1 MVKTKTNTSNKSNWL
16 FYAIIIVMVV
26 AALVVG
32 YSTLGGA
39 AGPNPDE
46 GVRVSRPYYRDGTGA
61 YTATYA
67 NPDVYVERWKYVV
80 REDPVC
86 NGSHFSDGGRNV
98 EGNIGSVVYGSDTF
112 TPTTEQLLDYDY
124 KFICFNALLGDGSW
138 AQGSRQIA
146 LEPADLLYG
155 VYTNVNAAR
164 AQLNDM
170 RFGIDKRLVCT
181 IMSDEGECFGGGS
194 ETHYDCTDGE
204 SKLAAWPAEL
214 LATNKHLY
222 WSEWRDA
229 AHQRQ
234 DHGRLNNHWSAVVDY
249 ISLAYPDVE
258 NHYSQVEQAINNY
271 KEHCGLS

>member
-26 AALVVG
+26 AALAVG

-39 AGPNPDE
+39 SGPNPPSD
-46 GVRVSRPYYRDGTGA
+46 VRVDRSYHRDGTGA
-61 YTATYA
+61 YTATYT
-67 NPDVYVERWKYVV
+67 NIDGYVERWKYVV
-80 REDPVC
+80 REDPAC
-86 NGSHFSDGGRNV
+86 NSSHFSDGGRNV

-112 TPTTEQLLDYDY
+112 TPTTEQLLDYDR
-124 KFICFNALLGDGSW
+124 KFICFSALLGDGSW
-138 AQGSRQIA
+138 PKGSRQIL

-155 VYTNVNAAR
+155 VYANVNAAR
-164 AQLNDM
+164 TQLNNM
-170 RFGIDKRLVCT
+170 RFGIDKRLVCN
-181 IMSDEGECFGGGS
+181 GEECRGGGS

-229 AHQRQ
+229 AQAPQRG
-234 DHGRLNNHWSAVVDY
+234 DYGRLNNHWSAVVDY
-249 ISLAYPDVE
+249 ISLAYRDVE